1 MFQAKLLKAPRA
13 KAHFPLFVGFSISFP
28 SCSVCWCRTK
38 QAHRHWLCFV
48 KIRNSRSCDF
58 SNRFT
63 QLFFQVSRLVLIT
76 TNVVLSIVL
85 WYSPSGAAEKRS
97 FSAKSLKTM
106 LLRITKIVLAV
117 ALSFTFT
124 FSLWKIIICFHE
136 KYFNEVDAVNSW
148 LEESGLGSYKALF
161 RDVGKSRVV
170 YYSRHSHGRERLSL
184 TQISIVSSEREEAF
198 AFRRLFCAPWEPA

>member
-1 MFQAKLLKAPRA
+1 
-13 KAHFPLFVGFSISFP
+13 
-28 SCSVCWCRTK
+28 
-38 QAHRHWLCFV
+38 
-48 KIRNSRSCDF
+48 
-58 SNRFT
+58 
-63 QLFFQVSRLVLIT
+63 
-76 TNVVLSIVL
+76 
-85 WYSPSGAAEKRS
+85 
-97 FSAKSLKTM
+97 M

-198 AFRRLFCAPWEPA
+198 AFRRLFLPHASQHKQITLATPI